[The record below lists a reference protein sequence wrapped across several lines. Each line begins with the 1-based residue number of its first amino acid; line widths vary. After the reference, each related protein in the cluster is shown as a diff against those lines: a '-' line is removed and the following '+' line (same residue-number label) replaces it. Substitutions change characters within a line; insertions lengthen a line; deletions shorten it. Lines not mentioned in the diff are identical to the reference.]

1 MKSLHLTLVAVVAIV
16 CALPLDAEESDRVRS
31 IEVTGAAV
39 VTQSPDQAEISFAVE
54 TQNESAIEA
63 NRVNADQTNRLIR
76 ALKKQ
81 GILGKDLQTSNYS
94 ISPRYR
100 DRSRDDRDLKP
111 IGYIVNNTV
120 RVTVRKLSDVG
131 SLIDKAVSA
140 GATRVN
146 RIRFELSD
154 PAAARIQALKLAMKQ
169 AEHEA
174 RTLLSE
180 TPDNRLGKVLN
191 IRTRG
196 GHYAPKMERAVMS
209 MARADTPIEGGTLGT
224 RAEVTVSFEIVE

>member
-1 MKSLHLTLVAVVAIV
+1 MCLIVDNEDVLHAHQIGHQ
-16 CALPLDAEESDRVRS
+16 PLDHLAFGLHGVNVFAPEHAE
-31 IEVTGAAV
+31 GW
-39 VTQSPDQAEISFAVE
+39 
-54 TQNESAIEA
+54 ESATKLH
-63 NRVNADQTNRLIR
+63 Q
-76 ALKKQ
+76 
-81 GILGKDLQTSNYS
+81 
-94 ISPRYR
+94 SPRYR

-209 MARADTPIEGGTLGT
+209 VARADTPIEGGTLGT